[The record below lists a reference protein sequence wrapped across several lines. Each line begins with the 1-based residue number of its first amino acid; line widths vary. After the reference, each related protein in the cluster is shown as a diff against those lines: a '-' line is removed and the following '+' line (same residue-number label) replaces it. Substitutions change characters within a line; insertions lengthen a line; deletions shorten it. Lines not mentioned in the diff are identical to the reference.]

1 MQQQKSILFITTAD
15 TDILTADRALSAL
28 ADGFPQV
35 HAVNPTSLPRDEGGP
50 NGETLAL
57 ASNAGAVVMRLL
69 GGKRAM
75 PDTFDALVRHCR
87 AEGIP
92 LIACPGHQEWDEDLV
107 TACTVPVAE
116 VETVFAY
123 LMQGGV
129 QNFQNLFLFL
139 SDTYLGSSHG
149 HEAPAPLPWEGI
161 YHPDVADGTDVDA
174 FIAQRFRPGRPNIGL
189 LFYRAH
195 WMSGNLLPIDALIR
209 SLEAKGA
216 NTLPVFAFSLK
227 HSPEGD
233 GVANRAFTEYLAGP
247 DGKPRVQCII
257 NTMGMSM
264 AEVIEGKPAFAND
277 SASSSNGQ
285 SGAGGSSLELLDVP
299 MVQAIVST
307 GTEEAWLESALGL
320 GPIDT
325 AMNVALPEFDGRLI
339 SVPISFKEESGKE
352 ESGGETGGLSGRLQ
366 RYAPRED
373 RIDLVARLAIKQANL
388 ALKPNSE
395 KKIAVVL
402 SNYPTKDARI
412 GNAVGLDTPA
422 SAVLVLN
429 ALKQAGYQV
438 ADIPETGDELVHR
451 IIERCSND
459 RDSLTEEQLR
469 LAAGHVTARQY
480 ADWFAT
486 FPDDVTEELSRDWGE
501 PPGQVYRTEI
511 GPSPSGGGL
520 GLGRNPGAPALA
532 IAGIDLGNV
541 FVGLQPPR
549 GFGENPIAIYHS
561 PDLAPTH
568 HYIAY
573 YRWLRDVYGADAI
586 LHLGKHGTLEWLPGK
601 GIGLSPS
608 CYPEVALD
616 DVPLFYPFI
625 INDPGEGSQAKRRAH
640 ATVVDHLI
648 PSMTTADS
656 YGDIARIEQLMDEH
670 YQCQTLDPSKLPLLE
685 AQIWEVAQQAEL
697 HRDLGIESQPEDFG
711 EFILE
716 IDGYLCELKD
726 AQIKDGLHILG
737 DAPEGEQL
745 VGLLCA
751 LTRLDISGVPSLR
764 RSVAEALGFDYA
776 ELIDDLGKP
785 LPESGLARL
794 KDFQDITRS
803 SSESPSL
810 LSPPEGENTPFLP
823 PPEGGNTRGG
833 ESDIIRTNG
842 DALERIELLCRRLY
856 RGMLERG
863 FNAADATPVV
873 SSVLGVSDRQTQ
885 SVLEYVAEI
894 VYPALM
900 RTPDE
905 IGNLLRGM
913 EGKYVPPGPSGAP
926 TRGMAN
932 ILPTG
937 RNFYSIDPKTIPSPA
952 AWETGKQLSQ
962 SLLEKYLEE
971 EGAYPEMVG
980 LVVWGTSVMRTHG
993 DDIAQILHLL
1003 GVRPRWQAESR
1014 RVLGLEVIPLAELGR
1029 PRIDVTVRIS
1039 GFFRDAFPNLI
1050 NLLDQAVELAA
1061 SLDELPQDNYVVKH
1075 LQEDLANPSSPANR
1089 HSREGGN
1096 PETEPTGADRASS
1109 LYRIFGSKPGTYG
1122 AGILPA
1128 LDERNWETVQ
1138 DLAEIYTVWGGYAY
1152 TQAEHG
1158 VHARDQFR
1166 QRFSQI
1172 VVAAKNQ
1179 DTREHDIFDSDDYM
1193 QYHGGMIATVRA
1205 LTGRSPRQFFGD
1217 SADPSRARNRDLQ
1230 DEARRVFRSRV
1241 VNPKWI
1247 GSMKRHGY
1255 KGAFE
1260 LAATVDYMFGYD
1272 ATAQVIEDWM
1282 YEDVTESYVFD
1293 SDTQQFFRESNPW
1306 ALKGVVERL
1315 LEAIERGMW
1324 ENPPPEMREKLQ
1336 QLYLELE
1343 ADLEARQEG
1352 IGDRR

>member
-1 MQQQKSILFITTAD
+1 MQQKSILFITTAD
-15 TDILTADRALSAL
+15 TDILTADRALAGMPQ
-28 ADGFPQV
+28 GFPMV
-35 HAVNPTSLPRDEGGP
+35 SAINPVSVKSGP
-50 NGETLAL
+50 DVDFADPEAGSEILTL
-57 ASNAGAVVMRLL
+57 ASNAGAVVLRLL

-75 PDTFDALVRHCR
+75 PADFDTLVRHCR
-87 AEGIP
+87 SEGIP

-107 TACTVPVAE
+107 TACTVPVVE
-116 VETVFAY
+116 VETVFSY

-129 QNFQNLFLFL
+129 QNFQSLFLFL
-139 SDTYLGSSHG
+139 SDTYFGTSHG

-161 YHPDVADGTDVDA
+161 YHPEVADGTGVDSY
-174 FIAQRFRPGRPNIGL
+174 IAQRFQPGRPSIGL

-195 WMSGNLLPIDALIR
+195 WMSSNLLPIDSMIR
-209 SLEAKGA
+209 SLESKGA
-216 NTLPVFAFSLK
+216 NVLPVYAFSLK
-227 HSPEGD
+227 HSPDGD
-233 GVANRAFTEYLAGP
+233 GKANRAFTEYLSAP
-247 DGKPRVQCII
+247 DGTPRVQCII

-264 AEVIEGKPAFAND
+264 GELSTEGPAVATGWSVDYLD
-277 SASSSNGQ
+277 SLN
-285 SGAGGSSLELLDVP
+285 VP
-299 MVQAIVST
+299 MVQAIIST
-307 GTEEAWLESALGL
+307 GTQDDWLESNLGL

-325 AMNVALPEFDGRLI
+325 AMSVALPEFDGRII
-339 SVPISFKEESGKE
+339 SVPISFKEEAPADGSSGMA
-352 ESGGETGGLSGRLQ
+352 GRLQ
-366 RYAPRED
+366 RYVPRED
-373 RIDLVARLAIKQANL
+373 RVELVARLAIKQATL
-388 ALKPNSE
+388 SLKPNSE
-395 KKIAVVL
+395 KKIAVIL

-412 GNAVGLDTPA
+412 GNAVGLDTPN

-429 ALKQAGYQV
+429 ALKDAGYLV
-438 ADIPETGDELVHR
+438 TDIPETGDELVHR

-459 RDSLTEEQLR
+459 TDSLTEEQLR
-469 LAAGHVTARQY
+469 LAAGHVTTRQY
-480 ADWFAT
+480 ADWFST
-486 FPDDVTEELSRDWGE
+486 FPEDVAEELSRDWGE
-501 PPGQVYRTEI
+501 PPGQVYRTN
-511 GPSPSGGGL
+511 GS
-520 GLGRNPGAPALA
+520 LA

-549 GFGENPIAIYHS
+549 GFGANPIAIYHS
-561 PDLAPTH
+561 PEMAPTH

-573 YRWLRDVYGADAI
+573 YRWIRDVFGADAI

-601 GIGLSPS
+601 GIGLSSS

-685 AQIWEVAQQAEL
+685 AQIWEVVQQAEL

-737 DAPEGEQL
+737 NTPEGEQL
-745 VGLLCA
+745 VGMLCA

-764 RSVAEALGFDYA
+764 RSVAEALGMDYA
-776 ELIDDLGKP
+776 ILTDDLGEAP
-785 LPESGLARL
+785 GTAVPQVIESL
-794 KDFQDITRS
+794 DD
-803 SSESPSL
+803 E
-810 LSPPEGENTPFLP
+810 TPV
-823 PPEGGNTRGG
+823 
-833 ESDIIRTNG
+833 RTNG
-842 DALERIELLCRRLY
+842 DVLERIELLCRQAY
-856 RGMLERG
+856 REMLDRG
-863 FNAADATPVV
+863 FRSDDAGPVV
-873 SSVLGVSDRQTQ
+873 KNTLGVKDRQTQ
-885 SVLEYVAEI
+885 SVLEYVADTI
-894 VYPALM
+894 YPALM

-905 IGNLLRGM
+905 IGNLLRGLD
-913 EGKYVPPGPSGAP
+913 GKYVPAGPSGAP

-937 RNFYSIDPKTIPSPA
+937 RNFYSVDPKAIPSPA
-952 AWETGKQLSQ
+952 AWETGKQLAQ
-962 SLLEKYLEE
+962 SLLDKYLEE
-971 EGAYPEMVG
+971 EGSYPEMVG
-980 LVVWGTSVMRTHG
+980 LVVWGTSAMRTHG
-993 DDIAQILHLL
+993 DDVAQILHLL
-1003 GVRPRWQAESR
+1003 GVRPKWQAESR
-1014 RVLGLEVIPLAELGR
+1014 RVLGLEAIPLEELGR

-1061 SLDELPQDNYVVKH
+1061 SLDESPEDNYVVKH
-1075 LQEDLANPSSPANR
+1075 LREDLARSQATVV
-1089 HSREGGN
+1089 EAQ
-1096 PETEPTGADRASS
+1096 PEARSQS

-1122 AGILPA
+1122 AGILTVI
-1128 LDERNWETVQ
+1128 DERNWETVE
-1138 DLAEIYTVWGGYAY
+1138 DLAEVYTAWGGYAY
-1152 TQAEHG
+1152 TQQDHG

-1205 LTGRSPRQFFGD
+1205 LTGRNPRQFFGD
-1217 SADPSRARNRDLQ
+1217 SADPSRAKNRDLQ

-1247 GSMKRHGY
+1247 ESMKRHGY

-1293 SDTQQFFRESNPW
+1293 PDTQRFFQQSNPW

-1324 ENPPPEMREKLQ
+1324 EEPPPEMREKLQ
-1336 QLYLELE
+1336 QLYLDLE

-1352 IGDRR
+1352 VMGRPQ

>member
-1 MQQQKSILFITTAD
+1 MESKSILFITTAD
-15 TDILTADRALSAL
+15 TDLLTAERARPGLP
-28 ADGFPQV
+28 GGVPPII
-35 HAVNPTSLPRDEGGP
+35 AVNPASFADKAGG
-50 NGETLAL
+50 EIMAL
-57 ASNAGAVVMRLL
+57 AADAGAVVLRLL

-75 PDTFDALVRHCR
+75 PAAFDALARYCR
-87 AEGIP
+87 NAGIP

-107 TACTVPVAE
+107 SACTVAVAE

-139 SDTYLGSSHG
+139 SDTYFGADYG
-149 HEAPAPLPWEGI
+149 HEAPAPLPWEGV
-161 YHPDVADGTDVDA
+161 YHPDLPDGTDVDA
-174 FIAQRFRPGRPNIGL
+174 YIAARFVAGRPSIGL

-195 WMSGNLLPIDALIR
+195 WMSGNLAPIDALIR
-209 SLEAKGA
+209 SLERHGA
-216 NTLPVFAFSLK
+216 NVLPVFAFSLK
-227 HSPEGD
+227 HSPEAG
-233 GVANRAFTEYLAGP
+233 GGAAAGNRAFTEYLAGP
-247 DGKPRVQCII
+247 DGAPRVHCIV

-264 AEVIEGKPAFAND
+264 GELSADGPARATGWSVDYLANL
-277 SASSSNGQ
+277 N
-285 SGAGGSSLELLDVP
+285 VP

-307 GTEEAWLESALGL
+307 GSQDAWLESDLGL

-325 AMNVALPEFDGRLI
+325 AMSIALPEFDGRLI
-339 SVPISFKEESGKE
+339 SVPVSFKEESDDGAA
-352 ESGGETGGLSGRLQ
+352 ESGGRAGRLQ
-366 RYAPRED
+366 RYVPRDD
-373 RIDLVARLAIKQANL
+373 RVDLVARLAIRQARL
-388 ALKPNSE
+388 ALKANAD
-395 KKIAVVL
+395 KKIALIL

-422 SAVLVLN
+422 SAIAVLH
-429 ALKQAGYQV
+429 ALRDAGYRV
-438 ADIPETGDELVHR
+438 TDIPADGDELVRR

-469 LAAGHVTARQY
+469 LAAGHVDAGRY
-480 ADWFAT
+480 AQWFAN
-486 FPDDVTEELSRDWGE
+486 FPDDVAAAMAEHWGA
-501 PPGQVYRTEI
+501 PPGQVYRVN
-511 GPSPSGGGL
+511 
-520 GLGRNPGAPALA
+520 GRLA

-561 PDLAPTH
+561 PDLPPTH

-573 YRWLRDVYGADAI
+573 YRWLRDVFGADAI

-608 CYPEVALD
+608 CYPEVALA

-648 PSMTTADS
+648 PAMTTADS
-656 YGDIARIEQLMDEH
+656 YGDIARLEQLMDEH
-670 YQCQTLDPSKLPLLE
+670 YQCQTLDPPKLPLLE
-685 AQIWEVAQQAEL
+685 AQIWEVVQQAEL
-697 HRDLGIESQPEDFG
+697 HRDLGIEAQPDDFG
-711 EFILE
+711 EFVPE

-737 DAPEGEQL
+737 DTPAGEQL
-745 VGLLCA
+745 IGLLCA
-751 LTRLDISGVPSLR
+751 LTRLDTGNVPSLR
-764 RSVAEALGFDYA
+764 RTIAGALGLDY
-776 ELIDDLGKP
+776 ERLIDDLGAP
-785 LPESGLARL
+785 LPESAIAGLAGVA
-794 KDFQDITRS
+794 D
-803 SSESPSL
+803 
-810 LSPPEGENTPFLP
+810 
-823 PPEGGNTRGG
+823 
-833 ESDIIRTNG
+833 SDALDEDVADAGVIRVNG
-842 DALERIELLCRRLY
+842 DALERIELLCRRAY
-856 RGMLERG
+856 REMLARG
-863 FNAADATPVV
+863 FGADAAAPSVAA
-873 SSVLGVSDRQTQ
+873 VLGRPDAPTQ
-885 SVLEYVAEI
+885 GVLEYAAATI
-894 VYPALM
+894 YPALM

-905 IGNLLRGM
+905 IGNLLRGLD
-913 EGKYVPPGPSGAP
+913 GKFVPPGPSGAP

-937 RNFYSIDPKTIPSPA
+937 RNFYSVDPKTIPSPA
-952 AWETGKQLSQ
+952 AWETGGQLAA
-962 SLLEKYLEE
+962 SLLDKYLAE

-980 LVVWGTSVMRTHG
+980 LVVWGTSAMRTHG
-993 DDIAQILHLL
+993 DDVAQILRLL
-1003 GVRPRWQAESR
+1003 GVRPVWQRESR
-1014 RVLGLEVIPLAELGR
+1014 RVSGLEIIPLSELGR

-1050 NLLDQAVELAA
+1050 ELLDQAVELAA
-1061 SLDELPQDNYVVKH
+1061 AQDEAPADNYIVKH
-1075 LQEDLANPSSPANR
+1075 LREDAADYQDDPGNDNP
-1089 HSREGGN
+1089 GN
-1096 PETEPTGADRASS
+1096 PA
-1109 LYRIFGSKPGTYG
+1109 LYRLFGSKPGTYG

-1128 LDERNWETVQ
+1128 LDERNWETVN
-1138 DLAEIYTVWGGYAY
+1138 DLAEIYTAWGGYAY
-1152 TQAEHG
+1152 TRQAHG
-1158 VHARDQFR
+1158 VNARPQFR
-1166 QRFSQI
+1166 RRFGQI

-1217 SADPSRARNRDLQ
+1217 SADSSRARNRDLQ

-1247 GSMKRHGY
+1247 DSMKRHGY

-1282 YEDVTESYVFD
+1282 YENVTESYVFD
-1293 SDTQQFFRESNPW
+1293 PHTRDFFNQSNPW
-1306 ALKGVVERL
+1306 ALKGIVERL
-1315 LEAIERGMW
+1315 LEAIERELW
-1324 ENPPPEMREKLQ
+1324 ENPSADLRERLM

-1343 ADLEARQEG
+1343 ADLEAKQEG
-1352 IGDRR
+1352 AAAQG

>member
-1 MQQQKSILFITTAD
+1 MQQKSILFITTAD
-15 TDILTADRALSAL
+15 TDILTADRALSSL
-28 ADGFPQV
+28 PRNFPRV
-35 HAVNPTSLPRDEGGP
+35 DAVNPSTLARSASKGGDPQRDEVLSR
-50 NGETLAL
+50 T
-57 ASNAGAVVMRLL
+57 AGAGVVVLRLL

-75 PDTFDALVRHCR
+75 ADSFDALVRHCR
-87 AEGIP
+87 SEGIP

-107 TACTVPVAE
+107 TACTAPVAE

-139 SDTYLGSSHG
+139 SDTYFGTDHG

-161 YHPDVADGTDVDA
+161 YHPDVAEGTDIESYV
-174 FIAQRFRPGRPNIGL
+174 AQRFQQGRPSIGI

-195 WMSGNLLPIDALIR
+195 WMSGNLLPINAMIR

-216 NTLPVFAFSLK
+216 NVLPVYAFSLK
-227 HSPEGD
+227 HSPDGD
-233 GVANRAFTEYLAGP
+233 GVANRAFTEYLAAP
-247 DGKPRVQCII
+247 DGSPRVQCIV

-264 AEVIEGKPAFAND
+264 GEINADGLRGAPANAQRPAIATGWSVD
-277 SASSSNGQ
+277 Y
-285 SGAGGSSLELLDVP
+285 LDNLNVP
-299 MVQAIVST
+299 MIQAIIST
-307 GTEEAWLESALGL
+307 GTQDEWLESDLGL

-325 AMNVALPEFDGRLI
+325 AMSVALPEFDGRLI
-339 SVPISFKEESGKE
+339 SVPISFKEEVPAEG
-352 ESGGETGGLSGRLQ
+352 SGGLYGRLQ

-373 RIDLVARLAIKQANL
+373 RVELVARLAIKQANL
-388 ALKPNSE
+388 ALKSNSQ
-395 KKIAVVL
+395 KKIALIL

-429 ALKQAGYQV
+429 ALKDAGYKV
-438 ADIPETGDELVHR
+438 TDIPETGDELVHR

-459 RDSLTEEQLR
+459 RDSLTEEQMR
-469 LAAGHVTARQY
+469 LAAGHVSARQY
-480 ADWFAT
+480 RDWFAT
-486 FPDDVTEELSRDWGE
+486 FPDDVAEELSRDWGE
-501 PPGQVYRTEI
+501 PPGQVYRTTTE
-511 GPSPSGGGL
+511 GL
-520 GLGRNPGAPALA
+520 RSASASNPEGMRGAPANKTDGLA

-561 PDLAPTH
+561 PDLTPTH

-573 YRWLRDVYGADAI
+573 YRWVRDVFGADAI

-601 GIGLSPS
+601 GIGLSQS
-608 CYPEVALD
+608 CYPEVAMD

-640 ATVVDHLI
+640 ATIVDHLI
-648 PSMTTADS
+648 PPMTTADS

-685 AQIWEVAQQAEL
+685 AQIWEVVQQAEL
-697 HRDLGIESQPEDFG
+697 HRDLGIESQPTDFG
-711 EFILE
+711 GFILE

-737 DAPEGEQL
+737 HTPEGEQL

-751 LTRLDISGVPSLR
+751 LTRLEISGIPSLR
-764 RSVAEALGFDYA
+764 RSVAEALGIDYA
-776 ELIDDLGKP
+776 TLTDDLGGVP
-785 LPESGLARL
+785 
-794 KDFQDITRS
+794 
-803 SSESPSL
+803 SSEVPAVIADL
-810 LSPPEGENTPFLP
+810 DTEAPV
-823 PPEGGNTRGG
+823 
-833 ESDIIRTNG
+833 RTNG
-842 DALERIELLCRRLY
+842 DLLEGIEQLCRQIY
-856 RGMLERG
+856 RKMMDGG
-863 FNAADATPVV
+863 FTVPDAANAVAEI
-873 SSVLGVSDRQTQ
+873 LGTSDPQTQ
-885 SVLEYVAEI
+885 SVLEYVAET

-905 IGNLLRGM
+905 IGNLLRGL
-913 EGKYVPPGPSGAP
+913 EGKFVPPGPSGAP

-937 RNFYSIDPKTIPSPA
+937 RNFYSVDPKTIPSPA
-952 AWETGKQLSQ
+952 AWETGKQLAQ
-962 SLLEKYLEE
+962 SLLDKYLEE

-980 LVVWGTSVMRTHG
+980 LVVWGTSAMRTHG

-1003 GVRPRWQAESR
+1003 GVRPKWQAESR

-1050 NLLDQAVELAA
+1050 NLLDQGVELAA
-1061 SLDELPQDNYVVKH
+1061 SLDESPDDNYVVKH
-1075 LQEDLANPSSPANR
+1075 LREDL
-1089 HSREGGN
+1089 SRPDDLPQDTAGT
-1096 PETEPTGADRASS
+1096 PRSRS
-1109 LYRIFGSKPGTYG
+1109 LYRVFGSKPGTYG
-1122 AGILPA
+1122 AGILPV
-1128 LDERNWETVQ
+1128 LDERNWENVQ
-1138 DLAEIYTVWGGYAY
+1138 DLAEVYTAWGGYAY
-1152 TQAEHG
+1152 TQEEHG
-1158 VHARDQFR
+1158 VNARPQFR
-1166 QRFSQI
+1166 RRFGQI

-1217 SADPSRARNRDLQ
+1217 SSDPSRARNRDLQ

-1247 GSMKRHGY
+1247 DSMKRHGY

-1282 YEDVTESYVFD
+1282 YEDVTESYVLD
-1293 SDTQQFFRESNPW
+1293 PETQQFFRQSNPW
-1306 ALKGVVERL
+1306 ALRGIVERL

-1324 ENPPPEMREKLQ
+1324 EDPSPEIREKLT

-1352 IGDRR
+1352 IGATQGQGTP

>member
-1 MQQQKSILFITTAD
+1 MQKKSILFITTAD
-15 TDILTADRALSAL
+15 TDILTADRALASQPA
-28 ADGFPQV
+28 GFPRV
-35 HAVNPTSLPRDEGGP
+35 VAVNPSSLGGNTGAEGGQP
-50 NGETLAL
+50 TDDILSR
-57 ASNAGAVVMRLL
+57 ASEAGVVVLRLL

-75 PDTFDALVRHCR
+75 PDSFDSLVRRCR
-87 AEGIP
+87 SEGIP
-92 LIACPGHQEWDEDLV
+92 LIACPGHQEWDEDLI
-107 TACTVPVAE
+107 TACTAPVAE

-129 QNFQNLFLFL
+129 QNFQNLFFFL
-139 SDTYLGSSHG
+139 SDTYFGTDYG

-161 YHPDVADGTDVDA
+161 YHPDVAEGTEVESYV
-174 FIAQRFRPGRPNIGL
+174 AQRFQPGRPSIGI

-209 SLEAKGA
+209 SLETKGA
-216 NTLPVFAFSLK
+216 SVLPVYAFSLK

-233 GVANRAFTEYLAGP
+233 GVANRAFTEYMASP
-247 DGKPRVQCII
+247 DGTPRVQCII

-264 AEVIEGKPAFAND
+264 GELSTEGPAIATGWSVDYLN
-277 SASSSNGQ
+277 N
-285 SGAGGSSLELLDVP
+285 LNVP
-299 MVQAIVST
+299 MVQAIIST
-307 GTEEAWLESALGL
+307 GTQEEWLESNLGL

-325 AMNVALPEFDGRLI
+325 AMSVALPEFDGRLI
-339 SVPISFKEESGKE
+339 SVPISFKEEAPADG
-352 ESGGETGGLSGRLQ
+352 SGGLTGRLQ

-373 RIDLVARLAIKQANL
+373 RVELVARLAIKQANL

-395 KKIAVVL
+395 KKIAVIL

-429 ALKQAGYQV
+429 ALKDAGYRV
-438 ADIPETGDELVHR
+438 TDIPETGDELVHR

-459 RDSLTEEQLR
+459 TDSLTEEQLR
-469 LAAGHVTARQY
+469 LAAGHVTSAQY
-480 ADWFAT
+480 SDWFAT
-486 FPDDVTEELSRDWGE
+486 FSGDVREELSRDWDE
-501 PPGQVYRTEI
+501 PPGQVYRTN
-511 GPSPSGGGL
+511 GS
-520 GLGRNPGAPALA
+520 LA

-561 PDLAPTH
+561 PDMAPTH

-573 YRWLRDVYGADAI
+573 YRWVRDVFGADAI

-601 GIGLSPS
+601 GIGLSSS

-640 ATVVDHLI
+640 ATIVDHLI
-648 PSMTTADS
+648 PAMTTADS
-656 YGDIARIEQLMDEH
+656 YGDIARVEQLMDEH

-685 AQIWEVAQQAEL
+685 AQIWEVVQQAEL
-697 HRDLGIESQPEDFG
+697 HRDLGIDSQPEDFG
-711 EFILE
+711 GFILE

-737 DAPEGEQL
+737 DTPRGEQL

-751 LTRLDISGVPSLR
+751 LTRLDISGIPSLR
-764 RSVAEALGFDYA
+764 RSVAEALGLDYA
-776 ELIDDLGKP
+776 RLTNDLGEAP
-785 LPESGLARL
+785 ASDVLVV
-794 KDFQDITRS
+794 ITELDT
-803 SSESPSL
+803 ESPV
-810 LSPPEGENTPFLP
+810 
-823 PPEGGNTRGG
+823 
-833 ESDIIRTNG
+833 RTNG
-842 DALERIELLCRRLY
+842 DVLERIELLCRHMY
-856 RGMLERG
+856 REMLERG
-863 FNAADATPVV
+863 FHAADSAPVV
-873 SSVLGVSDRQTQ
+873 RNVLGTPDAQTQ
-885 SVLEYVAEI
+885 RVLEYVADAI
-894 VYPALM
+894 YPALL

-905 IGNLLRGM
+905 IGNLLRGL
-913 EGKYVPPGPSGAP
+913 EGKFVPPGPSGAP

-937 RNFYSIDPKTIPSPA
+937 RNFYSVDPKSIPSPA
-952 AWETGKQLSQ
+952 AWETGMQLAQ
-962 SLLEKYLEE
+962 SLLDKYLEE

-980 LVVWGTSVMRTHG
+980 LVVWGTSAMRTHG

-1003 GVRPRWQAESR
+1003 GVRPKWQAESR
-1014 RVLGLEVIPLAELGR
+1014 RVLGIEAIPLSELGR

-1050 NLLDQAVELAA
+1050 NLLDQGIELVA
-1061 SLDELPQDNYVVKH
+1061 SLNESPEDNYVVKH
-1075 LQEDLANPSSPANR
+1075 LHEDL
-1089 HSREGGN
+1089 SRPDEASKDA
-1096 PETEPTGADRASS
+1096 TGTPQSRS

-1122 AGILPA
+1122 AGILPV

-1138 DLAEIYTVWGGYAY
+1138 DLAEVYTAWGGYAY
-1152 TQAEHG
+1152 TQQDHG
-1158 VHARDQFR
+1158 VNARPQFR
-1166 QRFSQI
+1166 RRFGQI

-1205 LTGRSPRQFFGD
+1205 LTGRNPRQFFGD
-1217 SADPSRARNRDLQ
+1217 SSDPSRARTRDLQ

-1247 GSMKRHGY
+1247 DSMKRHGY

-1282 YEDVTESYVFD
+1282 YEDVTESYVLD
-1293 SDTQQFFRESNPW
+1293 PETQQFFQQSNPW
-1306 ALKGVVERL
+1306 ALKGIVERL

-1324 ENPPPEMREKLQ
+1324 ENPSPEIREKLQ
-1336 QLYLELE
+1336 QMYLELE

-1352 IGDRR
+1352 VGSTQGQGTP